1 MIHTLHDETANRWST
16 ASFGEPAG
24 PSAAEIDSLG
34 EHLHACR
41 LGSWL
46 LALECA
52 AQDVQTF
59 VAAHLFT
66 SLALAVGLFGLVLGI
81 AT

>member
-1 MIHTLHDETANRWST
+1 MSTTFHDEASSRWST
-16 ASFGEPAG
+16 ASFGEPAS
-24 PSAAEIDSLG
+24 PSPDEISSLG
-34 EHLHACR
+34 EHLNQCR